1 MLASSSTW
9 NKDTGIVIVMR
20 LELRECQLLLAWFSI
35 SAVEEICLLTIDVYL
50 VLHKL
55 AWPLKRVRIYL
66 EANIAGSALYPL

>member
-1 MLASSSTW
+1 
-9 NKDTGIVIVMR
+9 MR

-55 AWPLKRVRIYL
+55 AWPLKRVRIY
-66 EANIAGSALYPL
+66 